1 MTQEITLED
10 LEEWATE
17 DLRERMDVL
26 RVAALIQWVHDL
38 AGFKF

>member
-10 LEEWATE
+10 LEAWAEE
-17 DLRERMDVL
+17 DLESRMDAL